1 VTVFLTD
8 IVVPGLVAGSVYAL
22 IALGFSVLFR
32 TTGVLNFA
40 QGHLVMTGPMLVLV
54 AVELWG
60 WPVVP
65 AFAFGIASVVVT
77 SLIVERVAVR
87 PFIDSGHSM
96 SWILSTLGA
105 SVILGELLS
114 IPFSGTAQAFE
125 WGASANGREVL
136 GVSVSPAQI
145 VIVASALLVVLLLHL
160 LSTQT
165 RLGLRLE
172 AMAADQDGAA
182 SLGITPSRMSQAA
195 AVLSGLIA
203 LVTGMVLAP
212 TLTVSPSL
220 GFAYTFNG
228 FVAAAIGGL
237 GSVPGALAGGMAVGF
252 ASQLAS
258 VHLGGLYV
266 NLVLFSLLMAIY
278 FVRPHG
284 LFGRAPLRTV

>member
-1 VTVFLTD
+1 MTVFLTD

>member
-1 VTVFLTD
+1 MRIFVND
-8 IVVPGLVAGSVYAL
+8 IVVPGLVSGAVYTL
-22 IALGFSVLFR
+22 VALGFSVLFR

-40 QGHLVMTGPMLVLV
+40 HGHLVMTGPMLVLV
-54 AVELWG
+54 ATELWG
-60 WPVVP
+60 WSPAP
-65 AFAFGIASVVVT
+65 AFALGLAAVVVA
-77 SLIVERVAVR
+77 SLAVERVAVR

-125 WGASANGREVL
+125 WGASSNGRDVL
-136 GVSVSPAQI
+136 GVTVSPAQV
-145 VIVASALLVVLLLHL
+145 VIVGSALVVVGLLHV
-160 LSTQT
+160 LSTRT

-172 AMAADQDGAA
+172 AMAADMDGAA

-195 AVLSGLIA
+195 AILAGLIA
-203 LVTGMVLAP
+203 VVTGLVLAP
-212 TLTVSPSL
+212 TLTVSASL

-228 FVAAAIGGL
+228 FVAATIGGL
-237 GSVPGALAGGMAVGF
+237 GSVSGALAGGMIVGF
-252 ASQLAS
+252 AAQLAS

>member
-1 VTVFLTD
+1 MSIFVND
-8 IVVPGLVAGSVYAL
+8 IVVPGLVSGAIYTLV
-22 IALGFSVLFR
+22 ALGFSVLFR

-40 QGHLVMTGPMLVLV
+40 HGHLVMTGPMLVLV
-54 AVELWG
+54 ATELWG
-60 WPVVP
+60 WPP
-65 AFAFGIASVVVT
+65 ATAFVFGIAAVVVA
-77 SLIVERVAVR
+77 SLLVERVAVR
-87 PFIDSGHSM
+87 PFIDTGHSV

-125 WGASANGREVL
+125 WGASSNGRELL
-136 GVSVSPAQI
+136 GVTVSPAQG
-145 VIVASALLVVLLLHL
+145 VIVGSALVVVALLHL
-160 LSTQT
+160 LSTRT

-172 AMAADQDGAA
+172 AMAADMDGAA

-195 AVLSGLIA
+195 AILAGLIA
-203 LVTGMVLAP
+203 VVTGLVLAP
-212 TLTVSPSL
+212 TLTVSASL

-237 GSVPGALAGGMAVGF
+237 GSVTGALAGGMIVGF
-252 ASQLAS
+252 AAQLAS

-278 FVRPHG
+278 FVRPYG
-284 LFGRAPLRTV
+284 LFGRTPLRTV

>member
-266 NLVLFSLLMAIY
+266 NLVLFSVLMAIY